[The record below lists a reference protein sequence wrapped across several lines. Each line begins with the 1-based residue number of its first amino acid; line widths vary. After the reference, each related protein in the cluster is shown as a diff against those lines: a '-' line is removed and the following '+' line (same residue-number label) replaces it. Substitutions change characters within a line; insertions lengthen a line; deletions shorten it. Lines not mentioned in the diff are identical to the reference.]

1 MRLCHIEIRNVARF
15 PDLSFEVRDLFVL
28 VGVNDVGK
36 TSPLDCLNLLRG
48 WSNSTSL
55 DVAGPMEQ
63 VPHRCVEAQVGL
75 RDAPCSI

>member
-1 MRLCHIEIRNVARF
+1 MRVCHIEIRNVARF
-15 PDLSFEVRDLFVL
+15 PDLSLEVRDHLVL

-36 TSPLDCLNLLRG
+36 TSPLDGLNLLRE

-55 DVAGPMEQ
+55 DVAGPVEQ
-63 VPHRCVEAQVGL
+63 VPHRGVKAQVGF